1 MAAKLVTTI
10 KRFTGTAAEKAALD
24 LTGVP
29 IGSTYLQ
36 TDDVKGIYV
45 LDSSGAWVLK
55 EDAVSLTGSSM
66 DLRGTAANKPLAT
79 AVTIGATYWSVD
91 TDPGADTIEVSDGT
105 NWVVI

>member
-1 MAAKLVTTI
+1 MSLEALTNYFINRSNAAKN
-10 KRFTGTAAEKAALD
+10 
-24 LTGVP
+24 
-29 IGSTYLQ
+29 
-36 TDDVKGIYV
+36 
-45 LDSSGAWVLK
+45 
-55 EDAVSLTGSSM
+55 AVNVEVTGSSM